1 MKIIPVESG
10 PVVTLGYLVYDELS
24 RDALII
30 DVPLGSSDYFIN
42 QIKSLNLNLH
52 AVLLTHSHWDH
63 TADCPELRNT
73 TNAPVFI
80 FREDEYRLIDPMGTS
95 IWKLPFNID
104 PMNADKYLSDKEI
117 INLGTLVFE
126 VINTPGHTEGGAC
139 FVFHSD
145 GIVFTGDTL
154 FNMSIGR
161 TDLPGGDYEQL
172 LNSII
177 NRLIILP
184 DDYKVLSGHGE
195 PSTIGFE
202 RRNNPFINEYI
213 KHGL

>member
-1 MKIIPVESG
+1 
-10 PVVTLGYLVYDELS
+10 
-24 RDALII
+24 
-30 DVPLGSSDYFIN
+30 
-42 QIKSLNLNLH
+42 
-52 AVLLTHSHWDH
+52 
-63 TADCPELRNT
+63 
-73 TNAPVFI
+73 
-80 FREDEYRLIDPMGTS
+80 MGTS